1 MNPKQIKQNLNYFT
15 KTDRIKSIG
24 IGILVLGCILA
35 MVGWYFNYYFLMI
48 GSTLLPVGIVVFYLG
63 VSGRATD
70 TDLDA
75 ILAQEAER
83 WQIDPEEDRRYA
95 KRIWKRFEALTVAG
109 YEYRDGVMLKKAKNG
124 NLRSSEYTLTRV
136 VFLTDALYCAVHT
149 MSLVGEHPQDRV
161 QESPYDAIRSVELLH
176 SQANIAF
183 GDQIF
188 AAKPTELAIAY
199 GDTVF
204 RCPVTDDM
212 NSEELI
218 QKIQK
223 AIREYRKEQEQ
234 A

>member
-1 MNPKQIKQNLNYFT
+1 MNPKQLKQNLNYF
-15 KTDRIKSIG
+15 KKSDRLRNIG
-24 IGILVLGCILA
+24 IVITFCCAAVAIFG
-35 MVGWYFNYYFLMI
+35 NYYCLVI
-48 GSTLLPVGIVVFYLG
+48 GGTLLPVGIVVFYLG

-95 KRIWKRFEALTVAG
+95 KRLWKRFEPQTVAG

-161 QESPYDAIRSVELLH
+161 QEIPYDAIRSVEFLH
-176 SQANIAF
+176 GQANIAF
-183 GDQIF
+183 GDQTF

-204 RCPVTDDM
+204 RCPVADDM

-234 A
+234 K